1 MLALLGALGPMTTRQ
16 IAEEMGY
23 ADFRTCHHLI
33 RKNRDALRIAKWLP
47 KVGSPGQPEPVW
59 QAGKGK
65 DAPKPSPATTR
76 VINARYRH
84 KRKASLRHIP
94 YPAWLA
100 AREPDR

>member
-1 MLALLGALGPMTTRQ
+1 MLALLQALGPMTTRQ

-33 RKNRDALRIAKWLP
+33 RKNRDALHITKWFL

-59 QAGKGK
+59 AAGRGR
-65 DAPKPSPATTR
+65 DATKPAPASRQT
-76 VINARYRH
+76 VNARYRR

-94 YPAWLA
+94 YPAWLTRPA
-100 AREPDR
+100 C